1 MKKATLFL
9 SIAFMAFVGLSAQAG
24 HNDHRNSHAHNSGHY
39 EYVYKK
45 VWVPARCE
53 RVWIDACYEWRT
65 DGCGR
70 SYRVCVSAGR
80 YDTRTIPGYYT
91 SRRVKTW
98 HATRNHR
105 SNHKVRHQSKRYS
118 KHRSHKRNRNSRHD
132 HHGHRDNSIRVVWNF

>member
-80 YDTRTIPGYYT
+80 YETRTIPGYYT
-91 SRRVKTW
+91 SKRVKTS
-98 HATRNHR
+98 HVTRNRRSSYNKRSHREHR
-105 SNHKVRHQSKRYS
+105 SYKKR
-118 KHRSHKRNRNSRHD
+118 KRHD
-132 HHGHRDNSIRVVWNF
+132 RHAHHRHRDNSIRVVWNF